1 MPPFEKYQAVKK
13 AYAAGANKENAQA
26 MGKYMRNLFPF
37 YGLKTPGIIQALFK
51 GRD

>member
-1 MPPFEKYQAVKK
+1 MMTPFEKYQAVKK

-37 YGLKTPGIIQALFK
+37 YGLKTPTRRELSK